1 MNFIKY
7 CILGL
12 FLTPAAH
19 AYLSM
24 AESGELVPLG
34 KYQVGI
40 APQFLTNRGGGTN
53 VDVYFDAPINESTSA
68 RITMGGGAVDFN
80 AFASA
85 KWIPFPDVDNQP
97 AMGVRA
103 GAGIFRDEGEN
114 GLLAQIAPLIS
125 KKFDTEYGMTV
136 PYMAVALNFVNS
148 KEENYTGSN
157 IIFGTEFHSTEAQNM
172 TFGAEL
178 GAELSK
184 SYSYVT
190 LFVSFPFDSSKGF
203 GN

>member
-1 MNFIKY
+1 MNLLKS
-7 CILGL
+7 LL
-12 FLTPAAH
+12 FALLVTPSAH
-19 AYLSM
+19 AFLSM
-24 AESGELVPLG
+24 AESGELVPPG
-34 KYQVGI
+34 KYQVGL

-53 VDVYFDAPINESTSA
+53 VDVFFDAPINDSTSA
-68 RITMGGGAVDFN
+68 RINMGGGAVDFN
-80 AFASA
+80 AFASV

-97 AMGVRA
+97 AIGVRG

-114 GLLAQIAPLIS
+114 GLLMQIAPLIS
-125 KKFDTEYGMTV
+125 KKFETEYGLTV
-136 PYMAVALNFVNS
+136 PYMAVALNLVNS

-157 IIFGTEFHSTEAQNM
+157 IVFGTEFHSSEVNNV

-184 SYSYVT
+184 SYSYIT
-190 LFVSFPFDSSKGF
+190 LFVAFPFDSSKGF